1 MKNMAKSRKDEE
13 KVSVRNEQKKKVK
26 KKQAMF
32 LM

>member
-1 MKNMAKSRKDEE
+1 MKNMAKSRKDGE
-13 KVSVRNEQKKKVK
+13 KVGVRNRGKV